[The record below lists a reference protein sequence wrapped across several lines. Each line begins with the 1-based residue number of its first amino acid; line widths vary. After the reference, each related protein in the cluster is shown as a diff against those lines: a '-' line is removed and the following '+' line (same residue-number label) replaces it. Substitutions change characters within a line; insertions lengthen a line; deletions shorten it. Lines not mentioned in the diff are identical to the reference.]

1 VFKNVGSTWVL
12 NVLQIAALMV
22 LAPYVVHRLGETENG
37 VWLAIV
43 YYTAYLRQLVLGVPI
58 ASVRYT
64 AEHVARKDTAGANRA
79 IATCISICVML
90 GLVAWLVGGAVYF
103 YFDARSLHGPR
114 STDLSP
120 EMISGARIAFIIVL
134 LQVGMGFAMRLPY
147 GIFDAHND
155 FVVRNMV
162 MAGEVALRFA
172 LTLTLLHWWPSLPSL
187 ALVQM
192 ICMLAEFVAMFVI
205 IKRRYPELRLGVRD
219 FDRTLV
225 RSILSYSVFA
235 MILNFGTLLAFY
247 TDGIVI
253 DAFLEKKDIT
263 YFDIGN
269 KFFDPLTQFLIA
281 VGAVVM
287 PMATRVK
294 ITGDLH
300 ELRHVFLKW
309 SKICLSLVLVVGLYL
324 LVLGPE
330 FLGQWVAPDFTERSG
345 RVLQVLMISF
355 IVYLPVRGV
364 ALPIL
369 LGLGRPAA
377 PAIALLAMGLLNLI
391 LSIAL
396 ITPFGILGVA
406 LGTAIPN
413 VVFAGV
419 ILAMACKELD
429 VRVGDYVAYVGGR
442 ASLGAMV
449 PLALLAAFK
458 YGLHVE
464 ARAPLVAA
472 GVAMVIVFAL
482 TWIYFVFKDDPY
494 LDLRLELARVLR
506 RAK

>member
-1 VFKNVGSTWVL
+1 VFKNIGSTWIL
-12 NVLQIAALMV
+12 NALQIVALMV

-43 YYTAYLRQLVLGVPI
+43 YYTAYLRQLVLGIPI

-64 AEHVARKDTAGANRA
+64 AEHVARKDSAGANRA
-79 IATCISICVML
+79 IATCISICIML
-90 GLVAWLVGGAVYF
+90 GLVAWLVGAAVYF

-120 EMISGARIAFIIVL
+120 EMIGGARTAFVIVL

-162 MAGEVALRFA
+162 MAGEVALRFT

-187 ALVQM
+187 ALVQI
-192 ICMLAEFVAMFVI
+192 ICMLAEFVAMLMI
-205 IKRRYPELRLGVRD
+205 IKRRYPELRLGIRD

-247 TDGIVI
+247 SDGIVI
-253 DAFLEKKDIT
+253 DAFLEKRDIT

-294 ITGDLH
+294 ITGDLG

-345 RVLQVLMISF
+345 RVLQVLMLSF
-355 IVYLPVRGV
+355 IFYLPVRGV
-364 ALPIL
+364 AVPIL
-369 LGLGRPAA
+369 LGLGTPAA
-377 PAIALLAMGLLNLI
+377 PAIALLAMGIVNLV

-396 ITPFGILGVA
+396 VDSLGILGVA
-406 LGTAIPN
+406 IGTAIPN

-419 ILAMACKELD
+419 ILLMACKELG
-429 VRVGDYVAYVGGR
+429 VGMGEYLSYVTLR
-442 ASLGAMV
+442 CLLGAIV
-449 PLALLAAFK
+449 PLAFLAWCK
-458 YGLHVE
+458 LGLHVE
-464 ARAPLVAA
+464 GRFGLIAS
-472 GVAMVIVFAL
+472 GVAMVVLFAM
-482 TWIYFVFKDDPY
+482 TWILFVFKNDPY
-494 LDLRLELARVLR
+494 LDLGPALARLR
-506 RAK
+506 KR